1 MRKLHLIGASAIALL
16 SAQTA
21 FAQSNDQAA
30 ITAAGSGPNSGEAAN
45 PANANDAAGIADIVV
60 TAQRQSETLQTV
72 PIAVSAFSAE
82 ALKAQ
87 QINSTSDL
95 QLTLPNITFSKSN
108 FTSSAS
114 FTIRG
119 IGDLCVGVTCDAA
132 TAVHVNDIPIQ
143 GSPIFQNEYFDVERI
158 EVLRGPQGTLFG
170 RNATGGVINF
180 VTAKPD
186 LSGIHAA
193 VEGEYG
199 NYDSYRVKGMFNLPL
214 TDTIGI
220 RLAGYYLKRDGFTYN
235 INSNSRIDGRDQYD
249 IRGTI
254 RWQPS
259 PDTTI
264 DIMAH
269 YFREKDDRSRVQK
282 QLCHRDPTGVLGC
295 LPDRTAF
302 EQLNGDST
310 LAAILTSR
318 EFANIALGALAPVFR
333 PLELGSVYADDGEVY
348 SGYTNPNGLRTV
360 NIDSLPR
367 FRTSEKQVLV
377 NINHDFGGAKIKVDG
392 GYTEGFTDSTVDY
405 NVGIERGLAGN
416 TGLATLAAYAALPNA
431 AFGPGGAFGAGGLG
445 GVNPFTQLAATLIPS
460 GPAGPF
466 CQSLAEESGTGVFG
480 GNKICDARTSLD
492 FDRSTAY
499 GKQWNVEGVLS
510 SNWDGAFNFLVGGI
524 YFDYKVRDNDYYVNS
539 FALDY
544 AAGLLGAASSIGA
557 RLGSAGP
564 PPVAPIPGFP
574 NVYRASPYFDSDS
587 DFYHLKSYGIFG
599 EAYVNVTDSLKL
611 TLGARYNHDDKFYS
625 ARTTLFNDA
634 NGNGVLVPYGS
645 TNITQ
650 AVNYA
655 TSDFDPSVAGN
666 QLYANAAVKFGRG
679 TGRAVLD
686 WQITPRNLLYASYSR
701 GYKSGGINPP
711 LSPVFAVP
719 TTFGPETVDAFEI
732 GTKNTFLDGTF
743 RFNLTAFYYK
753 YKSLQLSR
761 IVSRTSVNDNVDA
774 NIYGLEAEGIIK
786 PSRSVLVN
794 LTASYLKTKVAADK
808 FLSNP
813 QDPSGGRADAVIVK
827 DLTNAANCSV
837 GSASRNVAQSNALVS
852 TTNAI
857 LGLRPTTAIPGTN
870 TTGAFSVC
878 GIIQAAAA
886 GNIAAANPAFAAANP
901 ALGGLTPQQFINFN
915 VTGNPATAGSF
926 EYFASGVPVNIRGNR
941 LPQSPSYKFSAGI
954 QYTADL
960 GDWSVVPRFDLAY
973 TGGYYGS
980 IFNRNI
986 NRIEGYSVINAQVQ
1000 VNGPDDRFFVRG
1012 FIQNLTNNNAITGL
1026 YVTDQSSG
1034 LFTNAFTLEP
1044 RRYGIAAGFKF

>member
-1 MRKLHLIGASAIALL
+1 MTMRKLHLIGASAIALL
-16 SAQTA
+16 SAQAA

-30 ITAAGSGPNSGEAAN
+30 TTAAGSGANTGEAAN
-45 PANANDAAGIADIVV
+45 PANADDAAGIADIVV

-87 QINSTSDL
+87 QINTTSDL
-95 QLTLPNITFSKSN
+95 QLTLPNITFSKGN
-108 FTSSAS
+108 FTSSSS

-180 VTAKPD
+180 ITAKPD

-193 VEGEYG
+193 VEGEIG
-199 NYDSYRVKGMFNLPL
+199 NYKSYRVKGMFNLPL
-214 TDTIGI
+214 TDTIGV

-235 INSNSRIDGRDQYD
+235 NNSNSRIDGRDQYD

-254 RWQPS
+254 RWQPG
-259 PDTTI
+259 PDTTL
-264 DIMAH
+264 DIMGH
-269 YFREKDDRSRVQK
+269 YFRERDDRSRIQK

-295 LPDRTAF
+295 LPDRTGF

-318 EFANIALGALAPVFR
+318 EFANIALGALAPLFR
-333 PLELGSVYADDGEVY
+333 PLELGSVYADDGDVY
-348 SGYTNPNGLRTV
+348 TGYTNPNGLRTV

-367 FRTSEKQVLV
+367 FRTSEKQVLASL
-377 NINHDFGGAKIKVDG
+377 NHDFGGIKIKVDG

-405 NVGIERGLAGN
+405 NVGIERSLVNNAGLVA
-416 TGLATLAAYAALPNA
+416 LAANA
-431 AFGPGGAFGAGGLG
+431 AAPGAAFPG
-445 GVNPFTQLAATLIPS
+445 GVNPFTQLAAALIPN
-460 GPAGPF
+460 GPGGPF

-499 GKQWNVEGVLS
+499 GKQWNVEAVLS
-510 SNWDGAFNFLVGGI
+510 SKWDGAFNFLLGGI
-524 YFDYKVRDNDYYVNS
+524 YFDNKVRDNDYYVNS

-544 AAGLLGAASSIGA
+544 AAGLLGAASAIGTRA
-557 RLGSAGP
+557 AGGT
-564 PPVAPIPGFP
+564 IP
-574 NVYRASPYFDSDS
+574 NVYRGTPFYDSDS

-599 EAYVNVTDSLKL
+599 EAYVNFTDSLKL
-611 TLGARYNHDDKFYS
+611 TLGARYNHDQKFYS
-625 ARTTLFNDA
+625 ARTTLFNDS
-634 NGNGVLVPYGS
+634 NSNGVLVPYGS
-645 TNITQ
+645 SNFTQ
-650 AVNYA
+650 AINYS
-655 TSDFDPSVAGN
+655 TVDFDPTIAGN
-666 QLYANAAVKFGRG
+666 QPYANSRVKFGRG

-711 LSPVFAVP
+711 LSPIFQVDS
-719 TTFGPETVDAFEI
+719 TFGPETVDAFEI

-761 IVSRTSVNDNVDA
+761 IVARTSVNDNVDA

-786 PSRSVLVN
+786 PSRNLLVN
-794 LTASYLKTKVAADK
+794 LSASYLKTKVAADK
-808 FLSNP
+808 FLGNP
-813 QDPSGGRADAVIVK
+813 QDPSGGRADAVIIK

-837 GSASRNVAQSNALVS
+837 GSNSGSAAQSNALVS

-857 LGLRPTTAIPGTN
+857 LGLRPTTPIPGTN

-878 GIIQAAAA
+878 GILQAAAA
-886 GNIAAANPAFAAANP
+886 GNIAAANPALAAANP

-926 EYFASGVPVNIRGNR
+926 TYYASGVPVNIRGNR
-941 LPQSPSYKFSAGI
+941 LPQSPEYKFSAGI
-954 QYTADL
+954 QYTIEA
-960 GDWSVVPRFDLAY
+960 GNWNIVPRFDLAY

-980 IFNRNI
+980 IFNKNI
-986 NRIEGYSVINAQVQ
+986 NRIQGYAVMNAQIQ

-1012 FIQNLTNNNAITGL
+1012 FVQNLANNNAITGL

-1044 RRYGIAAGFKF
+1044 RRYGLAAGFKF